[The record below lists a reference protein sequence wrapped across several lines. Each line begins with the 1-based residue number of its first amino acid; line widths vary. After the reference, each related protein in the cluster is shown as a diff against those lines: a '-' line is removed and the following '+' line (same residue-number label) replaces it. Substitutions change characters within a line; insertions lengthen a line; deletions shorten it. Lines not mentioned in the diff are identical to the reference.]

1 MTWKAEPAPGSL
13 GDVASSLGS
22 TRSNEEHVAEED
34 LSLELPVGE
43 AAGAVAVDEL
53 MALSGLATRTA
64 AGILRTVPTVGASG
78 G

>member
-1 MTWKAEPAPGSL
+1 MPWKAEPAPGSL

-34 LSLELPVGE
+34 LSVDLPVGE

-53 MALSGLATRTA
+53 MALSCLATRTT
-64 AGILRTVPTVGASG
+64 AGILRTVPTVAASG